1 MAKAEEKWSLERAYP
16 PMRMVDFLPLR
27 QKVVAEWLHC
37 AGLTCDEYDL
47 THIAEMIEAAVLGEL
62 RQQAESPW
70 RAVRELTQKE
80 DE

>member
-1 MAKAEEKWSLERAYP
+1 MAKAKEKWSLEKAYP
-16 PMRMVDFLPLR
+16 PMRMVDYIPLR

-47 THIAEMIEAAVLGEL
+47 THIAEMIEAVVLDEL